1 MRYIDFYA
9 QFKRNLL
16 IDLRDVLVVFPD
28 FDKRR
33 LNEWQKKGYLI
44 KIASNFYAFS
54 DIDITEEVLM
64 FWANKVYAPSY
75 ISLESAL
82 SFHGLIPEG
91 VFNITSV
98 SSLKK
103 RNVKINSDKI
113 QTTLSYRKIK
123 RELFFGYST
132 VKIKNNTSIV
142 VADKEKSLLDFLY
155 FRSDFKSKNDFL
167 ELRLEEEKIK
177 EILSAKKLQL
187 YLDIFK
193 SKTLS
198 KKINHI
204 KKIYA

>member
-1 MRYIDFYA
+1 
-9 QFKRNLL
+9 
-16 IDLRDVLVVFPD
+16 
-28 FDKRR
+28 
-33 LNEWQKKGYLI
+33 
-44 KIASNFYAFS
+44 
-54 DIDITEEVLM
+54 
-64 FWANKVYAPSY
+64 
-75 ISLESAL
+75 
-82 SFHGLIPEG
+82 
-91 VFNITSV
+91 
-98 SSLKK
+98 
-103 RNVKINSDKI
+103 
-113 QTTLSYRKIK
+113 
-123 RELFFGYST
+123 
-132 VKIKNNTSIV
+132 